1 MNSDKK
7 YLIFDTS
14 TLIGAILKPKS
25 LPAEVYYHAS
35 RKHCLIA
42 SSETLKEIM
51 EVVQRDK
58 FDRFRSREERT
69 KALSFYLALVEIVV
83 PTVISTDCRDEKDNK
98 FLSLALSAQADIIVS
113 SDEDL
118 LVLHPYKNTR
128 ILTVRQYAEENALL
142 L

>member
-1 MNSDKK
+1 LEII
-7 YLIFDTS
+7 YLKNYS
-14 TLIGAILKPKS
+14 TLIGVILKPNS

-35 RKHCLIA
+35 RNHRLIA

-58 FDRFRSREERT
+58 FDRFRNREERT
-69 KALSFYLALVEIVV
+69 KALSYYLGLVEIIS
-83 PTVISTDCRDEKDNK
+83 PTVFSTDCRDEKDNK

-113 SDEDL
+113 SDDDL

-128 ILTVRQYAEENALL
+128 ILTVRQYAEENGLVI
-142 L
+142 